1 MKRNCRRFDSTA
13 APVQFWPSLGFVP
26 MRYTFYMQQFACG
39 ARALHQHA
47 QAGRRMVG
55 EGERDRR
62 RHVYS
67 HQHPYPVDRLQLTTY
82 FNAIAFKSVVRA
94 SSLTVWAPVYVW
106 VSLHVCGSLSLCRCV
121 CVCAC
126 VSGSLC
132 MRRLSPSCVAAV
144 CAALINYAKFFG
156 VNIIASVRCVPVCVC
171 GCMPVCLCAC
181 VCVGCAPFVHFET
194 NKMKHFKVVNMQ
206 PIDILAVVC
215 VCGS

>member
-1 MKRNCRRFDSTA
+1 M
-13 APVQFWPSLGFVP
+13 
-26 MRYTFYMQQFACG
+26 CG
-39 ARALHQHA
+39 CPCMCVA
-47 QAGRRMVG
+47 
-55 EGERDRR
+55 
-62 RHVYS
+62 
-67 HQHPYPVDRLQLTTY
+67 
-82 FNAIAFKSVVRA
+82 
-94 SSLTVWAPVYVW
+94 
-106 VSLHVCGSLSLCRCV
+106 VSLSVGVCGCV
-121 CVCAC
+121 C

-156 VNIIASVRCVPVCVC
+156 VNIIASVRCVPVHVC
-171 GCMPVCLCAC
+171 VCLCAC

>member
-1 MKRNCRRFDSTA
+1 M
-13 APVQFWPSLGFVP
+13 
-26 MRYTFYMQQFACG
+26 CG
-39 ARALHQHA
+39 CLCIC
-47 QAGRRMVG
+47 VW
-55 EGERDRR
+55 
-62 RHVYS
+62 
-67 HQHPYPVDRLQLTTY
+67 LCL
-82 FNAIAFKSVVRA
+82 SVC
-94 SSLTVWAPVYVW
+94 VYVAA
-106 VSLHVCGSLSLCRCV
+106 SMCV
-121 CVCAC
+121 C

-156 VNIIASVRCVPVCVC
+156 VNIIASVWCVCVC
-171 GCMPVCLCAC
+171 LYVVYACVYVMPEF

>member
-1 MKRNCRRFDSTA
+1 
-13 APVQFWPSLGFVP
+13 

-39 ARALHQHA
+39 ARALHQH
-47 QAGRRMVG
+47 VH
-55 EGERDRR
+55 EGERGEGGEEDRL

-106 VSLHVCGSLSLCRCV
+106 VSLYMCVAVSLSVCV
-121 CVCAC
+121 CVAAFVC
-126 VSGSLC
+126 VCEWQSLYEALESFVC
-132 MRRLSPSCVAAV
+132 SRRLRCAHKLCKIFWSQHYSECV
-144 CAALINYAKFFG
+144 
-156 VNIIASVRCVPVCVC
+156 VCVC
-171 GCMPVCLCAC
+171 GCMCVAVCVAVCGVCLC